1 MKQKIFTE
9 DLFPASLTAHFS
21 GSNDREVMALALL
34 LLPLLVAP
42 AAAFTAPISYT
53 TTKQTINDAA
63 SRYMPISD
71 VESTIRR
78 FGLDTLYMA
87 SDGNDDEP
95 RKRRKRKDGKTF
107 SPPKETEKNNIDTT
121 DTVLKTEP
129 KEAIPT
135 TPSAPKENVV
145 VMQVRDIRDVV
156 SGVPE
161 TPVVEEDVVQKVIV
175 KEELEDGDDEL
186 ADDEEWEYYDVD
198 EDGNEII
205 ASQNIGRTG
214 QDESMEQL
222 LADARSMRASS
233 TSNTEVEETPLKN
246 KILEVIATIVTID
259 FFVVLG
265 LLAWFLV
272 GIFCSYVLKDDAVQ
286 IAFNMN
292 FEGVTRP

>member
-1 MKQKIFTE
+1 
-9 DLFPASLTAHFS
+9 
-21 GSNDREVMALALL
+21 MALTLL

-71 VESTIRR
+71 VESTIRH
-78 FGLDTLYMA
+78 FGVDTLYMA

-107 SPPKETEKNNIDTT
+107 SPPKETKKNDIDTT

-161 TPVVEEDVVQKVIV
+161 TPVVEEEVVQKVIV

-198 EDGNEII
+198 EDGNEITK
-205 ASQNIGRTG
+205 NMGRTG

-233 TSNTEVEETPLKN
+233 TTNTEVEETPLKN